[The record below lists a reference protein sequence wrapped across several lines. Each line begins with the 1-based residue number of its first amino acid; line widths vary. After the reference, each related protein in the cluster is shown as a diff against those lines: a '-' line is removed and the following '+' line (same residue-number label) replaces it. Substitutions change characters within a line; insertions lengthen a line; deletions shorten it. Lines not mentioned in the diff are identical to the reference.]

1 MKSAVC
7 PALFAV
13 FIGLVIY
20 LAEGMAGFRA
30 FLNLEALLLVF
41 ICLGFFLW
49 SAYPAREILSA
60 LRCGFFG
67 RSPGNGE
74 EAEAAAQLLG
84 YAAAGSV
91 KAGVLTALFGLI
103 LVFSAMETFDPSTF
117 FRRIALVLDG
127 PFFGYFLASMVFTP
141 MARRLSGQAEKP

>member
-1 MKSAVC
+1 MKSVVS

-20 LAEGMAGFRA
+20 LAEGLSGFKA
-30 FLNLEALLLVF
+30 FLNLEALLLMI
-41 ICLGFFLW
+41 ICLLFFLW
-49 SAYPAREILSA
+49 SAYPAGEILAA

-67 RSPGNGE
+67 CPPGGAE
-74 EAEAAAQLLG
+74 KAEAAAQLLG

-91 KAGVLTALFGLI
+91 KAGVLTALLGLI
-103 LVFSAMETFDPSTF
+103 LVFSSMEAFDASTF
-117 FRRIALVLDG
+117 FRRMALVLDG

-141 MARRLSGQAEKP
+141 MARRLAGQAVKR